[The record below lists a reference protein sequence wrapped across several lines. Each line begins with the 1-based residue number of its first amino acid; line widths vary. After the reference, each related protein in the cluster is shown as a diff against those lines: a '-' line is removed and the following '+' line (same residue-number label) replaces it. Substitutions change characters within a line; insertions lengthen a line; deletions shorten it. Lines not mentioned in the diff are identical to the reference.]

1 MYLQKHN
8 AKGGQ
13 HAASTDKTITTV
25 NQHDFF
31 YRQTHSKAEKV

>member
-8 AKGGQ
+8 AKVSE
-13 HAASTDKTITTV
+13 HDASTDKTITTV

-31 YRQTHSKAEKV
+31 HRQTHSKAEKV